1 MFTNYTSLIIPT
13 RNRCAHLKN
22 ILTQIKSLE
31 LIFKEIIVIDSSN
44 RKYKKEIVKI
54 SKIFKI
60 KLYNSYP
67 SISYQRNLGLNKAKK
82 DAKYIM
88 FLDDDIVFFKDAFIN
103 MDFRINKAE
112 KNNEQIS
119 GFGFNFIQKT
129 RPSFLEKIKHSKLS
143 KYFNLYSDLPGI
155 ITKSGWQ
162 TKIMNLK
169 KDIFTDWLYTCAS
182 IYKHKDIKNLRFI
195 LSFGRYSYLEDLDFC
210 LNLKKKNSKLMVVAN
225 AKFCHPN
232 FIERNSF
239 DFGVTEIENRFSIVK
254 RHNLKF
260 NSFFIGGIIRSLIS
274 FLNILRGRFNSINR
288 FLGNVFGLLKCIFK
302 FIKNYFF
309 AKFV

>member
-13 RNRCAHLKN
+13 RNRCSHLKN
-22 ILTQIKSLE
+22 ILTQLKSLE
-31 LIFKEIIVIDSSN
+31 LTFKEIIVIDSSDS
-44 RKYKKEIVKI
+44 KYKKDIIKI

-67 SISYQRNLGLNKAKK
+67 STSHQRNLGLNKVKK
-82 DAKYIM
+82 DSKYIM
-88 FLDDDIVFFKDAFIN
+88 FLDDDVIFLKNAFIN

-119 GFGFNFIQKT
+119 GFGFNTIQKT
-129 RPSFLEKIKHSKLS
+129 KPSLLEKIKRLKLS
-143 KYFNLYSDLPGI
+143 KYFNLYSDLPGK
-155 ITKSGWQ
+155 ITKSGWH

-169 KDIFTDWLYTCAS
+169 KDFFTDWLYTAAS

-210 LNLKKKNSKLMVVAN
+210 LNLKKRNKKLIVVAN
-225 AKFCHPN
+225 ARFCHPN

-288 FLGNVFGLLKCIFK
+288 FFGNIFGLTKCIYKIFK
-302 FIKNYFF
+302 VKFF
-309 AKFV
+309 T

>member
-60 KLYNSYP
+60 QLYNSYP

-143 KYFNLYSDLPGI
+143 KYFNLYSDLPVKF
-155 ITKSGWQ
+155 TNSGWH
-162 TKIMNLK
+162 TKILNLK
-169 KDIFTDWLYTCAS
+169 KDFSTDWLYTTAS
-182 IYKHKDIKNLRFI
+182 IYKHEHIKNHRFI
-195 LSFGRYSYLEDLDFC
+195 LSFGSYSYLEDLDFC
-210 LNLKKKNSKLMVVAN
+210 LNLKKERRKLIVVAN
-225 AKFCHPN
+225 ARFSHPN
-232 FIERNSF
+232 FIARNSF

-254 RHNLKF
+254 KHNLKF
-260 NSFFIGGIIRSLIS
+260 NSFFVGGVIRSLIS
-274 FLNILRGRFNSINR
+274 FFNVLRGDFNSINR
-288 FLGNVFGLLKCIFK
+288 FSGNVFGLLKCIFK
-302 FIKNYFF
+302 FIK
-309 AKFV
+309 K

>member
-13 RNRCAHLKN
+13 RNRCSHLKN
-22 ILTQIKSLE
+22 ILIQIKSLK
-31 LIFKEIIVIDSSN
+31 LIFKEIIVIDSSD
-44 RKYKKEIVKI
+44 RKFKKEIVKI

-88 FLDDDIVFFKDAFIN
+88 FLDDDIVFFKNAFIN

-129 RPSFLEKIKHSKLS
+129 RPSFLENIKHSKLS

-210 LNLKKKNSKLMVVAN
+210 LNLKKKNSKLIVVAN

-260 NSFFIGGIIRSLIS
+260 NAFFIGVIIRSLIS
-274 FLNILRGRFNSINR
+274 LFNFFTGRFNSINR
-288 FLGNVFGLLKCIFK
+288 FFGNIFGLTKCIHKIFK
-302 FIKNYFF
+302 VKFF
-309 AKFV
+309 T